1 MEEAM
6 NTILRIFS
14 RSSLIKSIPAFIA
27 VLFLSVTATAQAGSG
42 ISVSVSASGISAS
55 ATVGGVD
62 AMLLRVGG
70 PGDFFAEARSEGSSV
85 NWSLPGNAPDGAY
98 RYEVSATASGTAY
111 RETGRFSVSGGQIF
125 ERKLR
130 KSQSSPSLWRTAA
143 RALDHVGQGVLDIL
157 VPAAQAQG
165 DALVSSAFPTVEFDD
180 TNDVGINWDIFA
192 PAFGFAIFDEFSN
205 TLPLEIDSTALSDF
219 AFFSDTNGDVSFAD
233 DAVFVDRDAIR
244 LGVGTITPTSPIH
257 VMKADGTAQ
266 VLVEE
271 TNAAVAARSLFN
283 LNNNGPVGFNMLNT
297 DTNEQWRFAAQTDGF
312 RVSLAGSGGPE
323 LTVFETGAVT
333 MGPGGVVNFDLD
345 PTGNLTVV
353 GTATAT
359 AHLTAS
365 DRNLKENFVA
375 LEGGQVLAKL
385 TALPV
390 TEWSFKGDPVRH
402 IGPTAQ
408 DFKAAFDLGA
418 DDTHIASLDVASVA
432 VVGVKALHKMIE
444 AREATI
450 TQQQAEIAALK
461 QRLAALEAR
470 EARLQALEAAVQQLL
485 AGSPPPHVT
494 AAALY

>member
-1 MEEAM
+1 
-6 NTILRIFS
+6 
-14 RSSLIKSIPAFIA
+14 
-27 VLFLSVTATAQAGSG
+27 
-42 ISVSVSASGISAS
+42 
-55 ATVGGVD
+55 
-62 AMLLRVGG
+62 
-70 PGDFFAEARSEGSSV
+70 
-85 NWSLPGNAPDGAY
+85 
-98 RYEVSATASGTAY
+98 
-111 RETGRFSVSGGQIF
+111 
-125 ERKLR
+125 
-130 KSQSSPSLWRTAA
+130 
-143 RALDHVGQGVLDIL
+143 
-157 VPAAQAQG
+157 
-165 DALVSSAFPTVEFDD
+165 
-180 TNDVGINWDIFA
+180 
-192 PAFGFAIFDEFSN
+192 
-205 TLPLEIDSTALSDF
+205 
-219 AFFSDTNGDVSFAD
+219 
-233 DAVFVDRDAIR
+233 
-244 LGVGTITPTSPIH
+244 
-257 VMKADGTAQ
+257 
-266 VLVEE
+266 
-271 TNAAVAARSLFN
+271 
-283 LNNNGPVGFNMLNT
+283 MLNT

-390 TEWSFKGDPVRH
+390 TEWSFN
-402 IGPTAQ
+402 
-408 DFKAAFDLGA
+408 
-418 DDTHIASLDVASVA
+418 IASLDVASVA